1 VRPVPQRQ
9 AIAARA
15 LAPFQQFPICIKQS
29 MQRARLMIREH
40 EVDSVIHFAASA
52 IVPESVKDPLG
63 YYKNNTVNS
72 RALIETNAL
81 AGSRNCDDMA

>member
-1 VRPVPQRQ
+1 
-9 AIAARA
+9 
-15 LAPFQQFPICIKQS
+15 
-29 MQRARLMIREH
+29 MIREH